1 MGVAPFP
8 FLLEDC
14 PFISALF
21 AIARKL
27 PSANIVFVVLF
38 IHEIPHQLQDSV
50 LESSFVCEINVFVN
64 SVCNSTGTYCEFPS
78 RILCSDFG
86 TLEDVLSSEICLRA
100 L

>member
-14 PFISALF
+14 PLISALV

-38 IHEIPHQLQDSV
+38 IHEIPHQL
-50 LESSFVCEINVFVN
+50 
-64 SVCNSTGTYCEFPS
+64 
-78 RILCSDFG
+78 
-86 TLEDVLSSEICLRA
+86 
-100 L
+100 